1 MTGPIRVLLVDDQPL
16 IRKGLGLILGPADG
30 FEIVAE
36 ADDGSQA
43 IAALA
48 DHDVGE
54 VDLVVM
60 DVRMPV
66 LDGIEATRRMV
77 AAGGPPVLILT
88 TFGEDEILWD
98 AIDAGA
104 AGFALKNSDGDD
116 LVGAA
121 RAVAGG
127 GAWLD
132 GALLPKVLDSY
143 RRVVIPQQR
152 TAERLDALTDREHDV
167 LRLMAR
173 GATNGEIAAALYVG
187 ETTVKSHVGAIFTK
201 LAVRDRAA
209 AIVYAF
215 DHGVVTVGGT

>member
-1 MTGPIRVLLVDDQPL
+1 MSAVRVLLVDDQPL
-16 IRKGLGLILGPADG
+16 IRTGLGMILGPNDG
-30 FEIVAE
+30 FEVVAE
-36 ADDGSQA
+36 ADDGEQA
-43 IAALA
+43 IAAVA
-48 DHDVGE
+48 DHE
-54 VDLVVM
+54 IDLVVM

-66 LDGIEATRRMV
+66 LDGIEATRRIV
-77 AAGGPPVLILT
+77 ASDGPPVLILT

-104 AGFALKNSDGDD
+104 GGFALKNTGGDE
-116 LVGAA
+116 LVAAA

-152 TAERLDALTDREHDV
+152 TAERLDVLTEREHDV

-173 GATNGEIAAALYVG
+173 GATNGEIAASLHVG

-215 DHGVVTVGGT
+215 DHGVVTTNTD

>member
-1 MTGPIRVLLVDDQPL
+1 MSESVKVLLVDDQPL
-16 IRKGLGLILGPADG
+16 IRTGLGMILGPNDG

-36 ADDGSQA
+36 ADDGEQA

-48 DHDVGE
+48 DHDI
-54 VDLVVM
+54 DLVVM

-66 LDGIEATRRMV
+66 LDGIEATRRIT
-77 AAGGPPVLILT
+77 ADAGPPILILT

-98 AIDAGA
+98 ALDAGA
-104 AGFALKNSDGDD
+104 AGFALKNTDGDE
-116 LVGAA
+116 LVAAA

-152 TAERLDALTDREHDV
+152 TAERLDALTEREHDV

-173 GATNGEIAAALYVG
+173 GATNGEIAATLHVG

-215 DHGVVTVGGT
+215 DHGVVTAGTD

>member
-1 MTGPIRVLLVDDQPL
+1 MTDPIRVLLVDDQPL
-16 IRKGLGLILGPADG
+16 IRTGLGMILGPNDG
-30 FEIVAE
+30 FDVVAE
-36 ADDGSQA
+36 ADDGEQA
-43 IAALA
+43 IAALT
-48 DHDVGE
+48 DHE
-54 VDLVVM
+54 IDLVVM

-66 LDGIEATRRMV
+66 LDGIEATRRIG
-77 AAGGPPVLILT
+77 ADDGPPVLILT

-104 AGFALKNSDGDD
+104 GGFALKNAGSDE
-116 LVGAA
+116 LVAAA

-152 TAERLDALTDREHDV
+152 TAERLDQLTDREHDV

-173 GATNGEIAAALYVG
+173 GATNGEIAASLHVG

-215 DHGVVTVGGT
+215 DHGVVTAGTDD

>member
-1 MTGPIRVLLVDDQPL
+1 MSGPVRVLLVDDQPL
-16 IRKGLGLILGPADG
+16 IRTGLGMILGPNDG

-36 ADDGSQA
+36 ADDGEQA
-43 IAALA
+43 IAELA
-48 DHDVGE
+48 DHE
-54 VDLVVM
+54 IDLVVM

-66 LDGIEATRRMV
+66 LDGIEATRRIV
-77 AAGGPPVLILT
+77 AADGPPILILT

-98 AIDAGA
+98 AIEAGA
-104 AGFALKNSDGDD
+104 GGFALKNTGGDE
-116 LVGAA
+116 LVAAA

-152 TAERLDALTDREHDV
+152 TAERLEALTEREHDV

-173 GATNGEIAAALYVG
+173 GATNGEIAATLHVG

-215 DHGVVTVGGT
+215 DHGVVTAGTD

>member
-1 MTGPIRVLLVDDQPL
+1 MSESVKVLLVDDQPL
-16 IRKGLGLILGPADG
+16 IRTGLGLILGPNDG

-36 ADDGSQA
+36 ADDGEQA

-48 DHDVGE
+48 DHDI
-54 VDLVVM
+54 DLVVM

-66 LDGIEATRRMV
+66 LDGIEATRRIT
-77 AAGGPPVLILT
+77 ADAGPPILILT

-104 AGFALKNSDGDD
+104 AGFALKHTGGDE
-116 LVGAA
+116 LVAAA

-152 TAERLDALTDREHDV
+152 TAERLAELTEREHDV

-173 GATNGEIAAALYVG
+173 GATNGEIAASLHVG

-215 DHGVVTVGGT
+215 DHGVVTAGTD

>member
-1 MTGPIRVLLVDDQPL
+1 MSAVRVLLVDDQPL
-16 IRKGLGLILGPADG
+16 IRTGLGMILGPNDG
-30 FEIVAE
+30 FEVVAE
-36 ADDGSQA
+36 ADDGEQA

-48 DHDVGE
+48 DHE
-54 VDLVVM
+54 IDLVVM

-66 LDGIEATRRMV
+66 LDGIEATRRIV
-77 AAGGPPVLILT
+77 AADGPPVLILT

-104 AGFALKNSDGDD
+104 GGYALKNTGGDE
-116 LVGAA
+116 LVAAA

-152 TAERLDALTDREHDV
+152 SAGRLDALTEREHDV

-173 GATNGEIAAALYVG
+173 GATNGEIAASLHVG

-215 DHGVVTVGGT
+215 DHGVVTTNTD

>member
-1 MTGPIRVLLVDDQPL
+1 VLLVDDQPL
-16 IRKGLGLILGPADG
+16 IRTGLGMILGPNDG
-30 FEIVAE
+30 FEIIAE
-36 ADDGSQA
+36 ADDGEQA

-48 DHDVGE
+48 DHE
-54 VDLVVM
+54 IDLVVM

-66 LDGIEATRRMV
+66 LDGIEATRRIV
-77 AAGGPPVLILT
+77 AADGPPVLILT

-104 AGFALKNSDGDD
+104 GGFALKNTGGDE
-116 LVGAA
+116 LVAAA

-132 GALLPKVLDSY
+132 GAVLPKVLDSY

-152 TAERLDALTDREHDV
+152 TAERLDELTTREHDV

-173 GATNGEIAAALYVG
+173 GATNGEIAASLHVG

-215 DHGVVTVGGT
+215 DHGVVTAGTD

>member
-1 MTGPIRVLLVDDQPL
+1 MSESVKVLLVDDQPL
-16 IRKGLGLILGPADG
+16 IRTGLGMILGPNDG

-36 ADDGSQA
+36 ADDGEQA
-43 IAALA
+43 IVALA
-48 DHDVGE
+48 DHD

-66 LDGIEATRRMV
+66 LDGIEATRRIT
-77 AAGGPPVLILT
+77 ADAGPPILILT

-98 AIDAGA
+98 ALDAGA
-104 AGFALKNSDGDD
+104 AGFALKNTDGDE
-116 LVGAA
+116 LVAAA

-152 TAERLDALTDREHDV
+152 TAERLDALTEREHDV

-173 GATNGEIAAALYVG
+173 GATNGEIAATLHVG

-215 DHGVVTVGGT
+215 DHGVVTAGTD